1 MGQHRR
7 CQRCT
12 ARVDAQ
18 VRAVLGRV
26 LAQRRSVEV
35 AFGYVTA
42 LAPGVKANC
51 WAIAEEAGH
60 EGPHRMQALLGSYRW
75 DWADL
80 RGELPGL
87 AAAWLPCDPGDL
99 IGPGIAID
107 ETAQLKHGDATAC
120 VAPQHAGFTGQV
132 ENCVTAVFSAYVTT
146 SGQAW
151 ADFDVYMPDRWAKD
165 PERRRAAGIPEDLV
179 MTTKPELA
187 VAQLEAADRGGAAG
201 RLGRVR

>member
-1 MGQHRR
+1 VEENNEVTAAWASIGDVSK
-7 CQRCT
+7 CG
-12 ARVDAQ
+12 ARVDGQ

-75 DWADL
+75 DWKGL
-80 RGELPGL
+80 RGELAGL

-120 VAPQHAGFTGQV
+120 VAPQHAGITGQV
-132 ENCVTAVFSAYVTT
+132 ENCVSA
-146 SGQAW
+146 
-151 ADFDVYMPDRWAKD
+151 P
-165 PERRRAAGIPEDLV
+165 
-179 MTTKPELA
+179 
-187 VAQLEAADRGGAAG
+187 
-201 RLGRVR
+201 